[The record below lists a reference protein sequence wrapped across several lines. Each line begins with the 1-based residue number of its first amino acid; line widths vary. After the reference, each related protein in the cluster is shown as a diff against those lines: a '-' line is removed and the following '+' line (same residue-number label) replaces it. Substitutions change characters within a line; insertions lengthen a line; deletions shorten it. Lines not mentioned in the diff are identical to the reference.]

1 MYMGDLIF
9 KLPKELVERET
20 KAICKRY
27 RIDPEEAENILQ
39 QHFQR
44 RSDILK
50 KILAKYPDEDITR
63 LSAYKTI
70 IKNVRKHI
78 YYHLRQ
84 YQADQQKIEDLRKQ
98 LEQLIQ
104 NKFRTPD
111 SHQIKHVVNELL
123 LTHISTKE
131 RVHDY
136 QAFYQEIF
144 ALIDPPRTILDIGCG
159 IHPLSY
165 PFEQSEYR
173 PEVYVAVDN
182 HPEVIETLT
191 IFAPYAEPTRLIPVC
206 ADIAE
211 ASWTAYPEREID
223 IFDVAFMLKLIPVIS
238 RQRKN
243 LLTKLAEVPSRQI
256 VITATTEAMTRK
268 ENIRKRE
275 ERVLFEFIEMTDK
288 KIVATFQI
296 GNEFGYLIGGNR
308 EMKDTTRKFS

>member
-1 MYMGDLIF
+1 MENPVLE
-9 KLPKELVERET
+9 LPKELVEREV

-27 RIDPEEAENILQ
+27 RINPEEAKNILE
-39 QHFQR
+39 QHFQQR
-44 RSDILK
+44 PDILK
-50 KILAKYPDEDITR
+50 KILARYPDEDITR

-84 YQADQQKIEDLRKQ
+84 YQADKQKIEDLRKQ
-98 LEQLIQ
+98 LEQLMQ
-104 NKFRTPD
+104 NTFRTPD

-123 LTHISTKE
+123 STHMSTKE
-131 RVHDY
+131 RVHNY

-144 ALIDPPRTILDIGCG
+144 ARIDPPQTILDIGCG

-182 HPEVIETLT
+182 HPEIIETLT

-211 ASWTAYPEREID
+211 ASWTAYLESELD

-243 LLTKLAEVPSRQI
+243 LLTKLAEVPARQM
-256 VITATTEAMTRK
+256 VITAATEAMTRK

-275 ERVLFEFIEMTDK
+275 ERVLFEFIETTEK

-296 GNEFGYLIGGNR
+296 GNEFGYVIG
-308 EMKDTTRKFS
+308 ETRGSS